1 MSRMNVNAIVS
12 LVVAS
17 VRACA
22 NVVVVLRR
30 RLHLHLSTA
39 FGRGSTTLG
48 TQMPEC
54 MSDPWSERW
63 TAYPGQL
70 ALVRI
75 STQSKRSPIQKRH
88 S

>member
-1 MSRMNVNAIVS
+1 MSRMNANAIVS

-22 NVVVVLRR
+22 NVVVILR
-30 RLHLHLSTA
+30 RLHLHLSTV

-54 MSDPWSERW
+54 MSDPRSERW
-63 TAYPGQL
+63 TTYPGQL

-75 STQSKRSPIQKRH
+75 STQSKRSPMKKRR